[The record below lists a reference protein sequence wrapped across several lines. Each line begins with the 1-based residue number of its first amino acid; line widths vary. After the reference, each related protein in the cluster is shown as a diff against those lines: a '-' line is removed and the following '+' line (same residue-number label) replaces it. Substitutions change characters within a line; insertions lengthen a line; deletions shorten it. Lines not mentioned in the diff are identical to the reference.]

1 MLISVNLL
9 KNYINL
15 DKDIRDIA
23 DGLTDSV
30 HTLTN

>member
-23 DGLTDSV
+23 DGLTDSGSR
-30 HTLTN
+30 